1 MASPA
6 VRRGRGRQTSVGSE
20 ASRFAPQRPS
30 GGLRRVGDI
39 SARCADTASLYEP
52 VSSVKPKS
60 SASQEAGRPN
70 PRFPKKPLKILSVP
84 AREATE
90 SALWPAATMATATV
104 AVLSYSRTSDRMQR
118 GSMPRLRPD
127 SRTPT
132 TRRGVGGP
140 RRERLHGTGGAPAA
154 SPPSRRVSTGASEP
168 AAWCRQPAA
177 ITGKEQHHTC
187 IAAVLTVLTGIE
199 QRHYFV

>member
-1 MASPA
+1 M
-6 VRRGRGRQTSVGSE
+6 GSE

-30 GGLRRVGDI
+30 GGLRRAGDI